1 MHREKEASI
10 MQKNDSLYASLTDKK
25 IVPVLKVADPNNSE
39 QLADALTTG
48 GLSVAEVTFR
58 TDCAAEV
65 IERMKNSRPGM
76 YVGAGTVLTTAQ
88 VDDAKAAGADFIVS
102 PGFDADVVLHCQKV
116 GIAVVPGCVTPT
128 EIQAAISLGI
138 SIVKFFPASAF
149 GGAATIK
156 ALSAP
161 FSGISFIPTGGID
174 LSNMKEYLSLPCVLA
189 IGGSFMATEK
199 LISAHA
205 WDEIA
210 ARTRSAMSA
219 ACGIHNV

>member
-1 MHREKEASI
+1 MKT
-10 MQKNDSLYASLTDKK
+10 NDSLYASLTDKK
-25 IVPVLKVADPNNSE
+25 IVPVIKITDPGNSE
-39 QLADALTTG
+39 HLADALITG

-58 TDCAAEV
+58 TDCAAEA
-65 IERMKNSRPGM
+65 ISRMNSSRPGM

-88 VDDAKAAGADFIVS
+88 VDDAVAAGADFIVS
-102 PGFDADVVLHCQKV
+102 PGLDAEVVRHCQKV
-116 GIAVVPGCVTPT
+116 GVPVVPGCVTPT
-128 EIQAAISLGI
+128 EITEAISLGL

-161 FSGISFIPTGGID
+161 FSGIRFIPTGGID
-174 LSNMKEYLSLPCVLA
+174 TRNMREYLSLPCVLA
-189 IGGSFMATEK
+189 VGGSFMATEK

-210 ARTRSAMSA
+210 AITRNAMSI
-219 ACGIHNV
+219 ACGIHSI

>member
-1 MHREKEASI
+1 
-10 MQKNDSLYASLTDKK
+10 MQSNNSLYASLTDKK
-25 IVPVLKVADPNNSE
+25 IIPVLKVTDPNNSE
-39 QLADALTTG
+39 HLADALITG
-48 GLSVAEVTFR
+48 GLFVAEVTFR

-88 VDDAKAAGADFIVS
+88 VDDAVAAGADFIVS
-102 PGFDADVVLHCQKV
+102 PGIDADIVHHCQKKGV
-116 GIAVVPGCVTPT
+116 AVVPGCVTPS
-128 EIQAAISLGI
+128 EITLAISLGL

-149 GGAATIK
+149 GGASTIK

-161 FSGISFIPTGGID
+161 FSGITFVPTGGID
-174 LSNMKEYLSLPCVLA
+174 LSNMREYLSLPCVLA

-199 LISAHA
+199 LISSHA

-210 ARTRSAMSA
+210 ARTRQAMSI
-219 ACGIHNV
+219 ACGIHSV